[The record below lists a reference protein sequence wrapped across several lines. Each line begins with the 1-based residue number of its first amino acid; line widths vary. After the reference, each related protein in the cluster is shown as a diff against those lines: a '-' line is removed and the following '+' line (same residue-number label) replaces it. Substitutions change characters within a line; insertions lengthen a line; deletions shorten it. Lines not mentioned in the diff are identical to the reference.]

1 MVETPFMKFLLATA
15 CIVIIVAGIKAISSA
30 LIIVLFRGSHCAM
43 HSPADGLA
51 PFRKMSSMMAVII
64 TVMVVIIV
72 GVAIISIVG
81 SAVNGI
87 RQKLPEYSVRISAL
101 SSGVVES

>member
-1 MVETPFMKFLLATA
+1 MLETPFMRFLLASA

-30 LIIVLFRGSHCAM
+30 LIIVLFAILIAQCIHPLTVWLRA
-43 HSPADGLA
+43 
-51 PFRKMSSMMAVII
+51 RKMSSTVAVII

-81 SAVNGI
+81 SAVTGI
-87 RQKLPEYSVRISAL
+87 RAKIPEYSVRISAL
-101 SSGVVES
+101 SAGL